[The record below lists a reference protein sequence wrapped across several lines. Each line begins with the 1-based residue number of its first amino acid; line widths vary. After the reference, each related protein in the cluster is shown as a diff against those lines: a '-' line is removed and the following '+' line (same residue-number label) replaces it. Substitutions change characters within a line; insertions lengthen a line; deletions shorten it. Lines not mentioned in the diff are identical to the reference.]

1 MNRRHFLATTAAA
14 HLSLHAMASP
24 SRLKMGQIGTDHAHA
39 SGKMNSIR
47 ALPDRWQVVGLVEQD
62 KTASKPESAYQ
73 GIPRLSEEAL
83 LQQADLHAVAVETK
97 IETSCQTA
105 MRCLKAGK
113 HVHLDKPGALDHDE
127 FCAMR
132 RFAEQEKLIVQ
143 MGYMLRYNPA
153 FTLLFQAIQ
162 EGWLGEITE
171 IEASMGKLADAGTR
185 LKIGALAGGGFFE
198 LACHLVDVVVKL
210 LGKPTS
216 VHPFST
222 PSQADGVQD
231 NQTAVLLYPKAVAVL
246 RCNHADPFGG
256 PRRRFQVTGTQGHL
270 DITPLESGKVNLS
283 LTRSAGSYR
292 KGTQSLSLEVP
303 KDRYIA
309 EFVDLADAI
318 EHQRPLSWNAEH
330 DIIVHET
337 LLRASG
343 VWH

>member
-1 MNRRHFLATTAAA
+1 MNRRHFFATTAAA
-14 HLSLHAMASP
+14 HFSRFAHASP
-24 SRLKMGQIGTDHAHA
+24 SRLKIGQIGTTHAHA

-47 ALPDRWQVVGLVEQD
+47 ALQDRWQVVGLVEPEI
-62 KTASKPESAYQ
+62 TASISQTAYQ
-73 GIPRLSEEAL
+73 GIPRLKEEEL
-83 LQQADLHAVAVETK
+83 LQQSDLHAVTIETA

-105 MRCLKAGK
+105 WRCLKAGK
-113 HVHLDKPGALDHDE
+113 HVHLDKPGALDHKD
-127 FCAMR
+127 FRQMR
-132 RFAEQEKLIVQ
+132 RFAEQEKRIVQ
-143 MGYMLRYNPA
+143 LGYMLRYNPA

-171 IEASMGKLADAGTR
+171 IDASMGKLADVSTR
-185 LKIGALAGGGFFE
+185 QKIGALAGGGFFE

-210 LGKPTS
+210 LGKPAA

-222 PSQADGVQD
+222 PSQNDGVQD
-231 NQTAVLLYPKAVAVL
+231 NQTAVLLYPKAVAVI

-256 PRRRFQVTGTQGHL
+256 PRRRFQITGTEGQF

-283 LTRSAGSYR
+283 LTRSCGPYK
-292 KGTQSLSLEVP
+292 KGTQSLTLKIP

-309 EFVDLADAI
+309 EFMDLADAI
-318 EHQRPLSWNAEH
+318 EQQRPLTWSAEH
-330 DIIVHET
+330 DILVHET